1 MADPKYSGYVGQDVY
16 AEGGEARKELN
27 AGEEAQKRFM
37 YEKMSPRRRKFV
49 DRIGYENWDPF
60 QAPKEPLDVR
70 KESTGR
76 TGHELVRDFMKSRA
90 RQSGRLDRAASPD
103 PRGQEAEAAYAQGV
117 LECAISMVKGDEK
130 FRGIYDFCLWYSEQI
145 KDENF

>member
-1 MADPKYSGYVGQDVY
+1 MADAKYSGYVGQDVY
-16 AEGGEARKELN
+16 ASDADARKSLT
-27 AGEEAQKRFM
+27 ADEEAQKRFM

-49 DRIGYENWDPF
+49 DRVGYDNWDPF
-60 QAPKEPLDVR
+60 QAPKEPLDIR
-70 KESTGR
+70 KEGTGR
-76 TGHELVRDFMKSRA
+76 TAHDLVRDFMKGRA
-90 RQSGRLDRAASPD
+90 RQTGRLDRASSPD

-117 LECAISMVKGDEK
+117 LECAISMVNRDEK